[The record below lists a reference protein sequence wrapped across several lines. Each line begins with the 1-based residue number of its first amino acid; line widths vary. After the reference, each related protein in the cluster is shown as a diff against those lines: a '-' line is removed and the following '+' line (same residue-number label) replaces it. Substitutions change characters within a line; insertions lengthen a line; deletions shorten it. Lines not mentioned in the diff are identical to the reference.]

1 MIMRLM
7 EQICG
12 GCKIEF
18 TFNDSYLIM
27 KAGAGGGTVHSAVT
41 GQEGA
46 APAETEAMSGVVAEE
61 LVRVR
66 PHQGHSSAPVRL
78 DTGHMLQVSNNAPP
92 L

>member
-1 MIMRLM
+1 M
-7 EQICG
+7 Q
-12 GCKIEF
+12 
-18 TFNDSYLIM
+18 
-27 KAGAGGGTVHSAVT
+27 AGAGGGAVHSAVA

-46 APAETEAMSGVVAEE
+46 APAETEAVRGVVTQE

-66 PHQGHSSAPVRL
+66 PHQGHCSALVRL